1 MGPSVSLVPGACVGT
16 LFAGLGDIAGEAGG
30 IFAES
35 PFEMPAGGV
44 GSAGFDA
51 GTLCDGFWLLCGSPL
66 SKRLATGIPCVST
79 AGSFLVT
86 NNVLFSTVGTNI
98 SGDFISPAFWF
109 VFRKLESPTEPEF
122 PSEFESPCG
131 SPSEVELPPK
141 FAVSKEL
148 ESPSGC
154 LSARGFTPSRFIV
167 PPILVV
173 PVLGTSVNAIGTPN
187 LLTGHGGGGVMKVG
201 SGLGCPERIVV
212 V

>member
-1 MGPSVSLVPGACVGT
+1 MEPSVSLVPGACVGT
-16 LFAGLGDIAGEAGG
+16 LFAGWGDVAGEAGG

-66 SKRLATGIPCVST
+66 SKILGTGIPCVST

-86 NNVLFSTVGTNI
+86 SNILFSTLGTNG
-98 SGDFISPAFWF
+98 SAGFSSPAFWF
-109 VFRKLESPTEPEF
+109 VFRKLESPSEPDF
-122 PSEFESPCG
+122 PSEFEAPCS
-131 SPSEVELPPK
+131 SPSEAELPLK
-141 FAVSKEL
+141 FAVSEEL

-154 LSARGFTPSRFIV
+154 LSATGFEPCRSIK
-167 PPILVV
+167 PPIIVV

-187 LLTGHGGGGVMKVG
+187 VLTGHGGGGVMKVG
-201 SGLGCPERIVV
+201 SGLGCPGRIVV